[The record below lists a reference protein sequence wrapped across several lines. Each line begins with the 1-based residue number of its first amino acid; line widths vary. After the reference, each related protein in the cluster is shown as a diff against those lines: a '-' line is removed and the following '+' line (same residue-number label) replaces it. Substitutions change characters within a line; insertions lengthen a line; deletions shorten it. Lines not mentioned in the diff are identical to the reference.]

1 MKIIK
6 RGSLP
11 AERDHQACCDHCGT
25 VFQFLQGEA
34 KFHDDQRDGAYLA
47 IACPVCQRTVTKGIK

>member
-6 RGSLP
+6 RGTIPEQRTHEAS
-11 AERDHQACCDHCGT
+11 CNYCGT
-25 VFQFLQGEA
+25 IFQFLQAEA
-34 KFHDDQRDGAYLA
+34 KYHDDQRDGAYLS